1 MITIEINEH
10 TKAGKALLAVAR
22 IFSKEKTGVR
32 IIEKSEPDARDL
44 PGSQNVPN
52 AETLKVFEENDKK
65 GTKDLKKYQSTR
77 ELFDEL
83 GI

>member
-10 TKAGKALLAVAR
+10 TKAGKALLEVAR

-32 IIEKSEPDARDL
+32 IIEKLKPNAKELRE
-44 PGSQNVPN
+44 SQNVPN

-65 GTKDLKKYQSTR
+65 GTKDLKKYQSTKA
-77 ELFDEL
+77 LFDEL